1 MREID
6 DQYLMTVTLR
16 DSGEQRQV
24 YYQNDHVYE
33 TVFAGEFINSA
44 GMTLP
49 EDQQSMSLSTFGK
62 MAADV
67 PAGLAKG
74 AIQGTVGLPGDIES
88 LVYGVRELMKRGAG
102 ESALDAFIRGLETET
117 VAPKTEDVKKWI
129 DTNIGPLVPAGE
141 TDEARKKAAGVS
153 EFVGELGGAGK
164 TVTEVTKGV
173 VKAGKNL
180 SSTAAKQLKK
190 QKDKRVRY
198 DESGRREQ

>member
-1 MREID
+1 MRDID
-6 DQYLMTVTLR
+6 EQYLMTVTLR

-33 TVFAGEFINSA
+33 TAFVGEFVNSA

-49 EDQQSMSLSTFGK
+49 EDQKTLPLATFGK
-62 MAADV
+62 MVADV

-74 AIQGTVGLPGDIES
+74 AIQGTAGLVGDIES
-88 LVYGVRELMKRGAG
+88 IVYGVRELMKRGAD
-102 ESALDAFIRGLETET
+102 ESALDAFLRGLESET

-141 TDEARKKAAGVS
+141 TDEVRKKAAGVS

-164 TVTEVTKGV
+164 TVTEVTKAV
-173 VKAGKNL
+173 ARRKKAVTGAAA
-180 SSTAAKQLKK
+180 TAMPATKEKGEK
-190 QKDKRVRY
+190 
-198 DESGRREQ
+198 